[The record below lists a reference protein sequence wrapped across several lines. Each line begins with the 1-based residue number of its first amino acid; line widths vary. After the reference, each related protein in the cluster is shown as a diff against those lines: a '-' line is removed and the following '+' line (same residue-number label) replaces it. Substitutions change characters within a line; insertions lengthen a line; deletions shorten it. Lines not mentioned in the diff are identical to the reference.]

1 MSAGLIFDDLSPN
14 FLNVSQYQDLII
26 STEVKSYLVQSHI
39 IVGHDGC
46 YAMLRYG
53 QGVYRE
59 ETQWA
64 L

>member
-14 FLNVSQYQDLII
+14 FLNVSQYQDLI
-26 STEVKSYLVQSHI
+26 STEVKSCLVQIHI

-46 YAMLRYG
+46 YAILRYG